1 MLNNINVIPSS
12 RIMEKL
18 NYYRNIVI
26 VREIYDDKL
35 KHIENVATN
44 SNL

>member
-1 MLNNINVIPSS
+1 MLNNINVIP

-35 KHIENVATN
+35 KHIENVAMN